1 MKNIK
6 LSICIP
12 TYNRAKFLDEAIESV
27 VTQVTEDIKDNVELC
42 ISDNASTDNTEEI
55 VEKWKKQSSISIV
68 YHKNEENFGADR
80 NFLKVVEI
88 ANGGY
93 CWFLGS
99 DDKIVNG
106 TIEII
111 LSQIE
116 TNDIDIFISNRIEF
130 NNNFSKKIGISDW
143 FKLHNDKIFDF
154 SVVEVS
160 EYLKYGKALGAIFS
174 YISSVVFKRISWNAI
189 SDKER
194 YVGTLYSHTYI
205 LAKIIK
211 NKAKL
216 KYIDTPLSLCR
227 LNDDEQT
234 FAKQLGNYKRL
245 YVDYYNI
252 LIFNDV
258 FGMDSKESYFVKKIL
273 SKQRNVKTLLAIS
286 LLIDE
291 ENNKKLL
298 ALLDNLGFYKEY
310 RFVKYFP
317 KVLLPTVKKLY
328 QYIKSINNVNQINP
342 KN

>member
-1 MKNIK
+1 M

-27 VTQVTEDIKDNVELC
+27 VSQVTEDIKDKLELC

-55 VEKWKKQSSISIV
+55 VEKWKKQSPISIV
-68 YHKNEENFGADR
+68 YHKNEENLGADR
-80 NFLKVVEI
+80 NFLKVIEI
-88 ANGGY
+88 ANGEY
-93 CWFLGS
+93 CWYLGS
-99 DDKIVNG
+99 DDKIING
-106 TIEII
+106 GIKMI
-111 LSQIE
+111 LSQTE
-116 TNDIDIFISNRIEF
+116 GSDIDIFLSNRIEF
-130 NNNFSKKIGISDW
+130 NNDFSKKIGTSDW
-143 FKLHNDKIFDF
+143 FKLHNDKTFDF
-154 SVVEVS
+154 SIVEVS

-174 YISSVVFKRISWNAI
+174 YISAIVFKRISWNVI
-189 SDKER
+189 QNKER

-205 LAKIIK
+205 FANIIK

-245 YVDYYNI
+245 YIDYYNI

-258 FGMDSKESYFVKKIL
+258 FGMDSKEAYFVKKIL

-291 ENNKKLL
+291 EENNKKLL
-298 ALLDNLGFYKEY
+298 ILLDNLGFYKQY
-310 RFVKYFP
+310 LIIKYFP
-317 KVLLPTVKKLY
+317 KRLLPTLKKLY
-328 QYIKSINNVNQINP
+328 KYIKRYN
-342 KN
+342 